1 MDSIKIEYESKNDET
16 QIHLKNLENII
27 IKSNVPFEGN
37 CFYYDQTLNIFPELY
52 SKQLNLFWCGKQ
64 AIENI
69 CEIGFNAGHSTML
82 MLLGRTT
89 PINFTIFDIGHHLY
103 TKPSFEYIKSKFSYV
118 NFEYV
123 EGDST
128 IIMPEW
134 INNNPELQYGAQLE
148 GAFDNQ
154 FPNNVPATAPPVD
167 LNKDNVTNYNAKD
180 YLPKEIN
187 DKWFDTDFSQ
197 AKINV
202 NDDQLIVTDKY
213 VIGINTVG
221 QSLKNASYDIR
232 GTVANPKFTISPWN
246 NSTYEPD
253 YNLKSLC

>member
-1 MDSIKIEYESKNDET
+1 MGSNNICTILLLFILGYVIYILTRPTLVDNNNDNDNHNNYERFTNDNQITDPLLNSIAQNTTKAPIGSPSP
-16 QIHLKNLENII
+16 IPS
-27 IKSNVPFEGN
+27 SNSSI
-37 CFYYDQTLNIFPELY
+37 TLNGNQ
-52 SKQLNLFWCGKQ
+52 SDLFNFQ
-64 AIENI
+64 NYDNNT
-69 CEIGFNAGHSTML
+69 FNYGSNDNSAQTALSNSG
-82 MLLGRTT
+82 
-89 PINFTIFDIGHHLY
+89 
-103 TKPSFEYIKSKFSYV
+103 
-118 NFEYV
+118 
-123 EGDST
+123 
-128 IIMPEW
+128 
-134 INNNPELQYGAQLE
+134 ELQYGAQLD
-148 GAFDNQ
+148 GAFNNQ

-167 LNKDNVTNYNAKD
+167 LNKGNVSNYNSKD

-187 DKWFDTDFSQ
+187 DQWFDTDFSQ

-213 VIGINTVG
+213 IIGVNTVG

>member
-1 MDSIKIEYESKNDET
+1 MGSNNICTILLLFILGYVIYILTRPTSLDNNDNDNNYEKFTNDDKITDPLMNSIAQNMTKQPRVTSSSMPSPNSSI
-16 QIHLKNLENII
+16 
-27 IKSNVPFEGN
+27 
-37 CFYYDQTLNIFPELY
+37 TLN
-52 SKQLNLFWCGKQ
+52 SNQSDLFNFQ
-64 AIENI
+64 NYDNNT
-69 CEIGFNAGHSTML
+69 FNYGSIDGVSQT
-82 MLLGRTT
+82 
-89 PINFTIFDIGHHLY
+89 
-103 TKPSFEYIKSKFSYV
+103 S
-118 NFEYV
+118 
-123 EGDST
+123 
-128 IIMPEW
+128 

-167 LNKDNVTNYNAKD
+167 LNKGNVTNYNAKD

-213 VIGINTVG
+213 VIGVNTVG